1 MDTINP
7 PPKGYHASNK
17 DSSHTHFVLALSG
30 AFVIGLALASFII
43 WLAHRRSSSRAT
55 GIDGVDVHGDE
66 AGLVGLEGI
75 VLPLEVEEDGI
86 DDDDIDIDDKI
97 KKRRK
102 GGWLHGLGVGFGL
115 GLGVGFGATTTRK
128 LRNACLVG
136 GAYSRWWVRERRS
149 GLWSD
154 DAEGKEGR
162 ERPRRGH
169 VDVLLILRAC
179 NEGHFQLG
187 LKPSV
192 SSSSPFRRWSGQ
204 GTAEIN
210 GASKVPQRTSLPINA
225 DAFDGP
231 KVNTAEEV
239 TRKAEKRNNKNRGL
253 WPSKYRTS
261 TSPRVYHILQEY
273 SDLMSG
279 AKDKSS
285 EALLD
290 DTKQYPTSIMKDDA
304 QLQTPLGYLPQP
316 PKPVLVSNRKEC
328 VIKPWVTMG
337 HGHGASR
344 ILKPIVSA
352 PVSQARSAPATPI
365 SHMTRQQSTDSILT
379 DILKSTEERLRR
391 KSVSGT
397 VNSRNDPSPTR
408 APPNKTIGPRGNGV
422 LVSRARTPSPDL
434 KSQMEL
440 SSPGNTRQDWQQS
453 GSSDTDSLVGDQC
466 PLPDTPSGLTSPS
479 RVQKKQGVQL
489 QPLPAQSGRTSLSS
503 ELSTLYSEDEMP
515 DEVRQALVPL
525 PDFVVQPQQAAE
537 LRPPSVSDPF
547 FSTPPPSLASLSRSV
562 GSCPAKQV
570 NPQDP
575 LLQRMQQSQRLRSMP
590 VGHSRAQL
598 QGLILAP
605 GPMVRGPELS
615 AMPPSRN
622 QSATIPSSGQPYIA
636 SQNSEPPPSPTR
648 QSPGVSIPTGPTF
661 LRVTKT
667 STLSTIPM
675 LPPPLVPSID
685 GIKTST
691 YKHAPPSKAAHATTA
706 LQFSA
711 RRSPV
716 LLLPSTKRSSS
727 PSSLS
732 QPFSEV
738 LVPDSGKGHDASN
751 TGGDECQR
759 SGREDDNNQN
769 ASGGDDGEKEYKTGE
784 TLLARASTTASAR
797 HMNNC
802 ISTTLFQASVG
813 PGSSISVDAVS
824 PSDAESPNMRSIK
837 ERNHSVLG
845 DCGGDE
851 IGDGKGMG
859 QQSKRGSRTVRCGS
873 VRGGGIVK
881 SFVGCSG
888 RWTSGSHG
896 FASKRRRTGSMH
908 QPPSFLQHR
917 PPHQRRPSSTL
928 SRHESRAEFAITV
941 DIGVEK
947 EGSGRDGEGFKVA
960 ARDFT
965 FEVTTPKVPMRGE
978 LGLTEGSSGNV
989 NALVMPQHKHKDILR
1004 RLSPAWQPTEGKAT
1018 RAGLPERL
1026 SESPSSQSMRSVDSL
1041 GLYDRQGFL
1050 ISGSPVNGECPS
1062 RQRV

>member
-1 MDTINP
+1 MDTTNP
-7 PPKGYHASNK
+7 PPKGYHAPNK

-66 AGLVGLEGI
+66 AGLFGLEGI
-75 VLPLEVEEDGI
+75 VLPLEVEED
-86 DDDDIDIDDKI
+86 DQKE
-97 KKRRK
+97 KKS
-102 GGWLHGLGVGFGL
+102 
-115 GLGVGFGATTTRK
+115 
-128 LRNACLVG
+128 
-136 GAYSRWWVRERRS
+136 AYSRWWVRERRS

-162 ERPRRGH
+162 EWPRRGH
-169 VDVLLILRAC
+169 VGVLLILRAC

-210 GASKVPQRTSLPINA
+210 GASKVPHRTSLPINA

-231 KVNTAEEV
+231 KVGTAGEV

-253 WPSKYRTS
+253 WPSKHRTS
-261 TSPRVYHILQEY
+261 TSPRVYHIVQEY
-273 SDLMSG
+273 PDPMSG

-290 DTKQYPTSIMKDDA
+290 DTKQYPTSIVKDDA
-304 QLQTPLGYLPQP
+304 QLQAPLGYLPQP

-352 PVSQARSAPATPI
+352 PVSPARSAPATPI

-408 APPNKTIGPRGNGV
+408 APPNKTIEPRGNGV

-440 SSPGNTRQDWQQS
+440 SSPGNTRQDLQQS

-489 QPLPAQSGRTSLSS
+489 QPRPAQSGRTSLSS

-515 DEVRQALVPL
+515 DEVKQALVPL

-547 FSTPPPSLASLSRSV
+547 FSTPPPSLASLSRSA
-562 GSCPAKQV
+562 GPCPAKRV
-570 NPQDP
+570 NPQDL
-575 LLQRMQQSQRLRSMP
+575 LLQSMQQSQRLQSMP
-590 VGHSRAQL
+590 VGHARAQL

-615 AMPPSRN
+615 AIPPSRN

-706 LQFSA
+706 PRFSA

-759 SGREDDNNQN
+759 SGREDDNNQKTG
-769 ASGGDDGEKEYKTGE
+769 GGDDGEKEYKTGE

-797 HMNNC
+797 CMNNC
-802 ISTTLFQASVG
+802 ISTAFFQASVG

-851 IGDGKGMG
+851 IGDEG
-859 QQSKRGSRTVRCGS
+859 
-873 VRGGGIVK
+873 
-881 SFVGCSG
+881 
-888 RWTSGSHG
+888 
-896 FASKRRRTGSMH
+896 
-908 QPPSFLQHR
+908 
-917 PPHQRRPSSTL
+917 
-928 SRHESRAEFAITV
+928 
-941 DIGVEK
+941 K
-947 EGSGRDGEGFKVA
+947 EGSGPDEEGFKVA

-965 FEVTTPKVPMRGE
+965 FEVTTPKVPM
-978 LGLTEGSSGNV
+978 N
-989 NALVMPQHKHKDILR
+989 DIQR
-1004 RLSPAWQPTEGKAT
+1004 RLSLAWQPTEGGAT